1 MSPPIRPAIN
11 PLAHRAAIDALEAQR
26 AAYQR
31 FARMVE
37 QQQPALADGDGQR
50 AAAFADEAVLGFQ
63 ELEEGAKRLG
73 PLVAEA
79 RETGT
84 PDDAAAMRREL
95 DALTREATRAELAI
109 RNLSVQLEAW
119 RDAYGRQ
126 LDEMGIAVG
135 GASSTTTGG
144 AATGD
149 PAQATLPAPPTRP
162 GRGGYGP
169 RGAVPSLIDRKG

>member
-1 MSPPIRPAIN
+1 MSISPPIRPAIN

-63 ELEEGAKRLG
+63 ELEEGAKRLA

-79 RETGT
+79 RATGSA
-84 PDDAAAMRREL
+84 DEAQAMRREL

-135 GASSTTTGG
+135 GASASG
-144 AATGD
+144 APGD
-149 PAQATLPAPPTRP
+149 PAQSASSAAGPQARS